1 MKRNITILS
10 VTFALTLASAGAVD
24 LDSQSFGED
33 LGGWDPKSNTAAYT
47 IADTTYK
54 TYRPT
59 VSPTVDD
66 GIFVTTKIQHARGP
80 RYGSCH
86 LEMTFDRSG
95 NVVAA
100 QAKIK
105 IGNRTY
111 DTKIVELDRN
121 AFEEAELSG
130 KKIASP
136 TSQIATELF
145 SRLDEEILKWQQENS
160 AASMERKDL
169 IGRLSGNKGDGNAN
183 LSGAIQHNFNLLAA
197 NVGGSYDRRSIS
209 K

>member
-1 MKRNITILS
+1 MKRNITIL
-10 VTFALTLASAGAVD
+10 TLALSLATAGAVD
-24 LDSQSFGED
+24 LNSLALGEE
-33 LGGWDPKSNTAAYT
+33 LGGWDPKRNTASY
-47 IADTTYK
+47 IISDTTYK
-54 TYRPT
+54 TYLPT

-66 GIFVTTKIQHARGP
+66 GIFVTTKIQHARGG
-80 RYGSCH
+80 RYGTCF
-86 LEMTFDRSG
+86 LEMTFDNAG

-121 AFEEAELSG
+121 AYAEAELSG
-130 KKIASP
+130 KNIASP

-145 SRLDEEILKWQQENS
+145 SRLDEQILKWQQERS
-160 AASMERKDL
+160 AASLERKDL
-169 IGRLSGNKGDGNAN
+169 IGRISGIGGDSNAN
-183 LSGAIQHNFNLLAA
+183 LSGAIQHNFNLIAA
-197 NVGGSYDRRSIS
+197 NVAGTYTRRPIN